1 MNYKNKLIKCQ
12 KGKNSSNITMMIKT
26 RINLKVEVAVK
37 MKIAI
42 KKVIVDQVRIARII
56 KNKKGNIKVS

>member
-42 KKVIVDQVRIARII
+42 KKVKVDQVRIARII
-56 KNKKGNIKVS
+56 KNKRENIKVS